1 MRGLEIGFIAVWLIV
16 WLAYGRWRAQKWW
29 SAALQLPA
37 LVAVLHLFLEGGRW
51 QLVPAYVGVLLFGVM
66 VVLHRNVTRPW
77 FGIRV
82 LGIVSAVGMVFGVAL
97 AVLFPVPQM
106 PPLTGP
112 YPVGTLSLRLT
123 DTARDEVF
131 TDAPDDKRALMVQIW
146 YPADVPAAA
155 PLAPFVARADVM
167 GPAIARWLRLPDF
180 AFNHIGLVRSNSVAE
195 ARLRASP
202 DAYPVLLYS
211 HGWGGFRQ
219 INATQSEALASHG
232 YVVVAMDHP
241 YGALGAA
248 FDDGSVVLN
257 KRSLLPPSSSPD
269 YGAAS
274 RLLEE
279 VFARDG
285 QFVLD
290 QLERLNTSD
299 PRFAGRL
306 DLARIGIFGHS
317 TGGGAMIKLCARDSR
332 CKALLG
338 QDAWVEP
345 VPDEVIT
352 TGLTQPTLFMRSE
365 EWTGDKNDA
374 RLFKLI
380 DASSGPRHSL
390 SIKGSRHYD
399 FVMIPLFSP
408 LAPLLGLKGPIP
420 GDRVMPLIDEVM
432 LSFFDAYLKNKPAAA
447 IDAAAGRYAEVT
459 YEKR

>member
-1 MRGLEIGFIAVWLIV
+1 MRGLEIGFVAVWLLV

-29 SAALQLPA
+29 NAALQIPA
-37 LVAVLHLFLEGGRW
+37 LAAVLHLFLEGGRW
-51 QLVPAYVGVLLFGVM
+51 QLIPAYIGVLLFGVM
-66 VVLHRNVTRPW
+66 VVLRRNIVRPRS
-77 FGIRV
+77 GIRV
-82 LGIVSAVGMVFGVAL
+82 LGVISAMGLVIGVLL
-97 AVLFPVPQM
+97 AVLFPVPVM

-112 YPVGTLSLRLT
+112 YRVGTLSLRLT

-131 TDAPDDKRALMVQIW
+131 TDAPDDKRTLMVQIW
-146 YPADVPAAA
+146 YPADVPAGA

-167 GPAIARWLRLPDF
+167 GPAIARWVRLPEF
-180 AFNHIGLVRSNSVAE
+180 AFNHVGLMRSNSVAD
-195 ARLRASP
+195 APVRAGS

-232 YVVVAMDHP
+232 YVVVSMDHP
-241 YGALGAA
+241 YGALGVA
-248 FDDGSVVLN
+248 FDDGGVVLN
-257 KRSLLPPSSSPD
+257 KRSLLSPSGSPE
-269 YGAAS
+269 YGPAS
-274 RLLEE
+274 QLLEE

-290 QLERLNTSD
+290 QLKRLNTSD

-306 DLARIGIFGHS
+306 DLSRTGIFGHS
-317 TGGGAMIKLCARDSR
+317 TGGGAMVKLCARDSR

-345 VPDEVIT
+345 VPDEVIVA
-352 TGLTQPTLFMRSE
+352 GLAQPAMFIRSE
-365 EWTGDKNDA
+365 EWTGNKNDG
-374 RLFKLI
+374 RLLKLI
-380 DASSGPRHSL
+380 DASSGPRYRL

-420 GDRVMPLIDEVM
+420 AERVLPLIDEVM
-432 LSFFDAYLKNKPAAA
+432 LSFFDTYLKNKPAAA
-447 IDAAAGRYAEVT
+447 IDTAAGRWDEVA